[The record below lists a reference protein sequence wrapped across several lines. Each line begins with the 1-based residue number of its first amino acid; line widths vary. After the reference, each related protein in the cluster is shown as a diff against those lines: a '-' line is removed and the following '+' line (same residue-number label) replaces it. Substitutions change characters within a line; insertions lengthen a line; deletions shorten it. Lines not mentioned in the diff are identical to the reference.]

1 MKGIKGQKRLLSF
14 ARRACDDYAMI
25 EDGDVVAVGVSGG
38 KDSLALLIT
47 LAGLKRFY
55 PKKFSLIAIT
65 IDPAFEE
72 IGKEKADFS
81 PIEKLCDEL
90 GIKYHVEKSDIAK
103 IVFDI
108 RKETNPCSLCAKLR
122 RGMLCDTAKKL
133 GANKLALGHH
143 FDDAV
148 QTFMLNLFYE
158 GRIGCFSPVSFLDR
172 SGITVIRPF
181 IYAQE
186 KDLRYFT
193 SAADLPV
200 VESECPANKKT
211 EREEMKKLLNSIERE
226 NKGLRHRIFGAM
238 QRAGIDGY
246 KESKLKEYDDE

>member
-1 MKGIKGQKRLLSF
+1 MKGQKRLLSF
-14 ARRACDDYAMI
+14 ARRACDDYSMI
-25 EDGDVVAVGVSGG
+25 EDGDRIAVGLSGG

-47 LAGLKRFY
+47 LAELRRFY
-55 PKKFSLIAIT
+55 PRKFTLSAIT
-65 IDPAFEE
+65 VDMGFDA
-72 IGKEKADFS
+72 IGGSKTDFA
-81 PIEKLCDEL
+81 PISELCRGFDVE
-90 GIKYHVEKSDIAK
+90 YHIERSDIAK

-108 RKETNPCSLCAKLR
+108 RKESNPCSLCAKLR

-133 GANKLALGHH
+133 GVGKVALGHH

-158 GRIGCFSPVSFLDR
+158 GRIGSFSPVSYLDR

-186 KDLRYFT
+186 KDIRYFT
-193 SAADLPV
+193 SSCELPV

-211 EREEMKKLLNSIERE
+211 EREEMKQLLASLERE

-246 KESKLKEYDDE
+246 KESKLKTYDDE